1 MPLPNLIR
9 IPRFLRVISKDKS
22 GSQGDHPRAW
32 GIPRNENYCEYGGSL
47 YNYDYLDWLG
57 RFKRD
62 AYYFDENSRTK
73 ETEHLWAKYDW
84 YLREAEKIND
94 AIDRYNADINIYNEL
109 EKDNFVPNEMNLY
122 KTRGL
127 KSFELD
133 SAFYS
138 SKILTLT
145 PPSDPQHTLGV
156 QRWLQEAIDRINKYR
171 SILFTGMRNFKTA
184 ASEYEYKRFKEA
196 KQIYEEREGA
206 KETKRFYELKG
217 TIDETD
223 RRLTANLNQL
233 RTDVFNELKKQGDLF
248 SDLSSV
254 RDKKDSETI
263 AQFNEALMESSNVNI
278 SLQSDVDK
286 LNNKTDEQKKDLEIL
301 RSNFKNLKNLYDV
314 SESKLRFNESKLMK
328 VVGDEA
334 ETNKNVKDLTVQIGD
349 QKKQS
354 DEKIAKLNQTMQEG
368 QERFEGTIGE
378 LRKELGTVHEKQDKT
393 NKSLTGI
400 QEKLEENSVLF
411 ANEREKILGEIES
424 LKDTTGNIQP
434 RLNALSS
441 KLTALAKKHDAV
453 KTELLGQ
460 LKEQQA
466 LNQTQFEKLNAE
478 NEARGKRYNKD
489 VSQLRRDLDVT
500 RALADR
506 LEDEAIQAQNAFQE
520 QGQRHEKQEK
530 RNKARFKVLFDY
542 QTNVDRQIKIQEK
555 KTTNFAQLKKIRVM
569 PDKAKALAN
578 FRRGRYAPL
587 KEFV

>member
-1 MPLPNLIR
+1 MPLPKLMR
-9 IPRFLRVISKDKS
+9 IPRFLRVISKDKN
-22 GSQGDHPRAW
+22 GSRGDNPRAW

-47 YNYDYLDWLG
+47 YNYDYLDWLSS
-57 RFKRD
+57 FKRD

-94 AIDRYNADINIYNEL
+94 AIDRYNADVNIYNEL
-109 EKDNFVPNEMNLY
+109 EKDNFVPNEMNLH

-133 SAFYS
+133 SAFDS

-145 PPSDPQHTLGV
+145 PPSDPQHTLGI
-156 QRWLQEAIDRINKYR
+156 QRWLQEAIDKINKYR

-223 RRLTANLNQL
+223 RRLTANVNQL
-233 RTDVFNELKKQGDLF
+233 RTDLFKELKAQGDLF
-248 SDLSSV
+248 NDLSSV
-254 RDKKDSETI
+254 RDQKDSETI
-263 AQFNEALMESSNVNI
+263 SQFNEALMESSKVNI
-278 SLQSDVDK
+278 SLQEDVSKLDK
-286 LNNKTDEQKKDLEIL
+286 KTDEQKKDLESL
-301 RSNFKNLKNLYDV
+301 RSNFKKLKNLYDV
-314 SESKLRFNESKLMK
+314 SENKLKINESKLMK

-334 ETNKNVKDLTVQIGD
+334 ETNKNINNLTVQIGN
-349 QKKQS
+349 QKKQF
-354 DEKIAKLNQTMQEG
+354 EKLNQTMQEG

-378 LRKELGTVHEKQDKT
+378 LRKELQKNLGTVREKQDKT
-393 NKSLTGI
+393 EKSLTGI
-400 QEKLEENSVLF
+400 QEKLDENSVLF
-411 ANEREKILGEIES
+411 ANEREKLLGEIES

-441 KLTALAKKHDAV
+441 KFTALTKKHDAV

-478 NEARGKRYNKD
+478 NEARGKKYEKD
-489 VSQLRRDLDVT
+489 VSQMRRDLDVT
-500 RALADR
+500 SALADR
-506 LEDEAIQAQNAFQE
+506 LEYEAIQAQNAFQE
-520 QGQRHEKQEK
+520 QEQRHEKQEK

-555 KTTNFAQLKKIRVM
+555 KTTNFAQLKKIRAM

-578 FRRGRYAPL
+578 FRRGRYALL
-587 KEFV
+587 KEFI